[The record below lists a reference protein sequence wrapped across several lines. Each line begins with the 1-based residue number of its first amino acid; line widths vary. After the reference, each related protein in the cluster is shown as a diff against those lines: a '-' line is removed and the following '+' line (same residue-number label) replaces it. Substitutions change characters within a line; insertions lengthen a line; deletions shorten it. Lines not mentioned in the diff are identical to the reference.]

1 MMLRYAAIGLAALLT
16 YFPDPSQ
23 DVVSGPPAMQ
33 IATAA
38 AASRVAGVVNAIII
52 TNKSA
57 AAIRHYPLQFGRPF
71 LRGAIPS
78 GQCPVVAA
86 NGAALPTQADVKNRY
101 PDGSAEFAI
110 IAVVLPSVPARGAVQ
125 LSFAPGMCSNTP
137 LSAAQML
144 DPSYNFDARMALSVP
159 ASPSKLLGRVV
170 PAADQGIAF
179 WNAITNG
186 GFTVTVGGVPK
197 VVSGVNLSHCVF
209 STSSNP
215 NNCGTIV
222 NAAVNAVIPGGAT
235 YQGPQ
240 AWQIGLAVPAS
251 HGALGYASAP
261 PSGTDL
267 SAIYG
272 WGSGIATS
280 LTQGTSAPTIAT
292 ASARRMLQNGDY
304 RLWTSG
310 PVAQIV
316 ILADD
321 TPSRKYD
328 IGFGDGFHPF
338 RPRFVAT
345 FWPQTHQ
352 VFVRAIGE
360 NGLTTELEDVSYALS
375 LTGGA
380 ANPATEERLASLSQG
395 AMQTWTKEFWLG
407 GTPPPEVNIDNNLAY
422 LESTRVIPNYDP
434 SIRLSPATIAGDYA
448 AWWAN
453 TSRDIGGSGAWTP
466 GMPTTGA
473 RADIGPAPSWEVA
486 WLYTG
491 DWRLRQAALGN
502 ADLAAWWPANLRET
516 DTTER
521 LNVGD
526 PVPVPPAVGSGFGKP
541 FSITDRVDAGPG
553 AGGEG
558 IFLTYNSDAHN
569 PPNTFKIVGPLNTN
583 GAWGYD
589 VAHAPSPFFVP
600 YILTGDPFYL
610 EEMENWAA
618 YDAATNN
625 GATAAGSW
633 QGRGPTGAEGGL
645 YDQLRG
651 DGWGLKNRAEAA
663 FAVPDGDPFKT
674 YLTTLTQEDIARWE
688 GALRIADPVL
698 GGSAEYAWARKTG
711 DPESRNTPDA
721 APPPLHNW
729 EDGASPGYDGG
740 GQWRARLTEQGYT
753 NQWMQWYVQ
762 YSIGRAAELG
772 FAAGP
777 LVAYSGQYLINEINV
792 SGYPK
797 LVGAYLMPTSFEGS
811 GPIRSWPALIADLS
825 PSYLTG
831 VGWAGTTNAGPIA
844 TFFNTQLYPQ
854 GYDAYVMAALSP
866 LVDEAAPGAAQA
878 EAWVKAHI
886 HDPMVSNGALERDP
900 SWAIVPRTDRNTL
913 PPQPT
918 ALP

>member
-1 MMLRYAAIGLAALLT
+1 MKPLAPAVALALICGAGSAFAST
-16 YFPDPSQ
+16 A
-23 DVVSGPPAMQ
+23 SGTLSVQ
-33 IATAA
+33 IAA
-38 AASRVAGVVNAIII
+38 
-52 TNKSA
+52 SA
-57 AAIRHYPLQFGRPF
+57 APQNTMTVSDASGAGETDYPLQFGRPF
-71 LRGAIPS
+71 LVGMIPS

-101 PDGSAEFAI
+101 PDGSAEFAVV
-110 IAVVLPSVPARGAVQ
+110 AVVLPSIPAGGAVQ
-125 LSFAPGMCSNTP
+125 LSFAPGTCSNTP

-144 DPSYNFDARMALSVP
+144 DPAYNFDATENLVIPAVVGQTPTASMTAPTGSLTVGTQTITFGAAEDGAGGYPVLFNGVENGQALSAYVI
-159 ASPSKLLGRVV
+159 AGSLYVENAQNEWFEWTGTTWTGGGTTSP
-170 PAADQGIAF
+170 IA
-179 WNAITNG
+179 G
-186 GFTVTVGGVPK
+186 SPGV
-197 VVSGVNLSHCVF
+197 
-209 STSSNP
+209 
-215 NNCGTIV
+215 
-222 NAAVNAVIPGGAT
+222 
-235 YQGPQ
+235 
-240 AWQIGLAVPAS
+240 
-251 HGALGYASAP
+251 
-261 PSGTDL
+261 D
-267 SAIYG
+267 
-272 WGSGIATS
+272 
-280 LTQGTSAPTIAT
+280 AT
-292 ASARRMLQNGDY
+292 ADARTMLQNGDY
-304 RLWTSG
+304 TLWTSG
-310 PVAQIV
+310 PVAQTI

-328 IGFGDGFHPF
+328 IGLGDGFHPF

-345 FWPQTHQ
+345 FWPATHQ

-375 LTGGA
+375 ITGGSA
-380 ANPATEERLASLSQG
+380 SPTSEESLTNLTQG
-395 AMQTWTKEFWLG
+395 AMQTWDKSFWLG

-422 LESTRVIPNYDP
+422 LESTRFVPNYDP
-434 SIRLSPATIAGDYA
+434 SITLSPATIANDYA
-448 AWWAN
+448 AWWADTN
-453 TSRDIGGSGAWTP
+453 QGIGGSGAWTP

-473 RADIGPAPSWEVA
+473 RPDLGPAPSWDVA

-491 DWRLRQAALGN
+491 DWRLRQTALGN
-502 ADLAAWWPANLRET
+502 TDLAAWWPANLRET

-526 PVPVPPAVGSGFGKP
+526 PAPVAPAVGSGYGKP
-541 FSITDRVDAGPG
+541 FSITDRVDTGPG

-558 IFLTYNSDAHN
+558 IFLTYNSDAPN
-569 PPNTFKIVGPLNTN
+569 PPNTLKIVGPLNTN

-625 GATAAGSW
+625 GAGASGID

-651 DGWGLKNRAEAA
+651 DGWGLRSRAEAA

-674 YLTTLTQEDIARWE
+674 YLTTLTQEDIARWD
-688 GALRIADPVL
+688 GVLGVADPSL
-698 GGSAEYAWARKTG
+698 NNSAEYKWAAHTG
-711 DPESRNTPDA
+711 DPESNNTVNHA
-721 APPPLHNW
+721 APPLRNW
-729 EDGASPGYDGG
+729 EDNPGGVGFDGG
-740 GQWRARLTEQGYT
+740 GQWLTSLVNTGYT

-797 LVGAYLMPTSFEGS
+797 LVGAYIMPTNFEGS
-811 GPIRSWPALIADLS
+811 GQVPSWPALIADLS
-825 PSYLTG
+825 PAYLTG
-831 VGWAGTTNAGPIA
+831 TGWPAYCGSDCTNAGSIA
-844 TFFNTQLYPQ
+844 TFFNNQLYPQ

-866 LVDEAAPGAAQA
+866 LVDAGVSGAAQA
-878 EAWVKAHI
+878 EAWVKANI
-886 HDPMVSNGALERDP
+886 HDPLVSNGDLPGDP
-900 SWAIVPRTDRNTL
+900 SWAIVPRTDHNVL
-913 PPQPT
+913 PAQPT